1 MIARQR
7 TIPSIRAV
15 RRGVAVIA
23 AAVAASMLVACSSDS
38 GSTASATTPSATST
52 GDGGT
57 ATAAVG
63 GTASD
68 PGASATA
75 APVTGEQVELLN
87 VSYDPTR
94 ELYAEYADLFKE
106 HYLFQT
112 GVEVTVNNS
121 HGGSGSQARAIVDG
135 LEADVAT
142 LALSGDTDRV
152 MDAGLIEEGWQSEF
166 PLNSSPYSSTIVFLV
181 RQGNPKG
188 IQDWDDLANEE
199 VGVITPNP
207 KTSGGARWNFLAAWA
222 YVLEN
227 DGTEDD
233 AKDLLGRIYENVLVL
248 DSGARGSAQTF
259 IDRNIGDVLIA
270 WENEALLATRDSDA
284 YEIVYPSLSILAE
297 PAVAVVDENVER
309 HGTREVAT
317 EFLNYLYDPAIQE
330 VIAQHFYRPSDPEVL
345 AQFRDQYPDLELV
358 DIAYF
363 DGWAAVQEKFFA
375 DGAIFDEIYQP

>member
-1 MIARQR
+1 MRFGTWSVGATGKQR
-7 TIPSIRAV
+7 WAALLG
-15 RRGVAVIA
+15 GV
-23 AAVAASMLVACSSDS
+23 VAATALVGCSSD
-38 GSTASATTPSATST
+38 GTTASATTPDATANGGSPAATSS
-52 GDGGT
+52 
-57 ATAAVG
+57 G
-63 GTASD
+63 GTAS
-68 PGASATA
+68 AS
-75 APVTGEQVELLN
+75 GESVELLN

-94 ELYAEYADLFKE
+94 ELYEEYAGLFAE
-106 HYLFQT
+106 HYLAET

-121 HGGSGSQARAIVDG
+121 HGGSGSQARAIIDG

-142 LALSGDTDRV
+142 LALSGDTDRLV
-152 MDAGLIEEGWQSEF
+152 EAGLIDAEWQAEF

-181 RQGNPKG
+181 REGNPKG
-188 IQDWDDLANEE
+188 IEDWDDLANEG

-222 YVLEN
+222 YVIEN

-233 AKDLLGRIYENVLVL
+233 AKDLLGRIFENVLVL

-330 VIAQHFYRPSDPEVL
+330 VIARNFYRPSDPEVL

-363 DGWAAVQEKFFA
+363 DGWAAVQDTFFA

>member
-1 MIARQR
+1 
-7 TIPSIRAV
+7 
-15 RRGVAVIA
+15 
-23 AAVAASMLVACSSDS
+23 MLVACGSDG

-52 GDGGT
+52 GDGGS
-57 ATAAVG
+57 ATASAS

-75 APVTGEQVELLN
+75 APVTGEHVDLLN

-94 ELYAEYADLFKE
+94 ELYAEYAELFAE
-106 HYLFQT
+106 HYLHQT

-152 MDAGLIEEGWQSEF
+152 VDAGLIEEGWQSEF

-181 RQGNPKG
+181 REGNPKG
-188 IQDWDDLANEE
+188 IEDWDDLGNEG

-309 HGTREVAT
+309 HGTREAAT

-330 VIAQHFYRPSDPEVL
+330 LIAQHFYRPSDPEVL
-345 AQFRDQYPDLELV
+345 ARFRDQYPDLELV